1 MFNASDLATRAVSAP
16 DRSPRCPRNQAIV
29 QLLAAAIAN
38 FDSDSAKPC
47 IQRAAELLAASG
59 NRHGHRPNEFS
70 ASPNGLAPWK
80 AKRVAEYVE
89 ANIASKLWAPKL
101 AGVVRLSTAHFVRAF
116 KKSFGETPL
125 AYVTRRRICR
135 ALVIML
141 RSREPLST
149 IAVEC
154 GMCDQPHFTRVF
166 RRTIGIS
173 PGMWRRQFTTLGASG
188 DGEKR
193 P

>member
-1 MFNASDLATRAVSAP
+1 
-16 DRSPRCPRNQAIV
+16 
-29 QLLAAAIAN
+29 
-38 FDSDSAKPC
+38 
-47 IQRAAELLAASG
+47 
-59 NRHGHRPNEFS
+59 
-70 ASPNGLAPWK
+70 LAPWK

-89 ANIASKLWAPKL
+89 ANIASKLSAPKL

>member
-16 DRSPRCPRNQAIV
+16 DRSPRCPRNEAIV

-89 ANIASKLWAPKL
+89 ANIASKLPAPKL
-101 AGVVRLSTAHFVRAF
+101 AGVVRLSTAHFFSRVQEELRRDPAGVCHKTAHLPRTGHHAEISRAPF
-116 KKSFGETPL
+116 DD
-125 AYVTRRRICR
+125 RRRMR
-135 ALVIML
+135 NV
-141 RSREPLST
+141 RSATFYPRLSQDYRNQSRHVATPIYNPGRE
-149 IAVEC
+149 
-154 GMCDQPHFTRVF
+154 R
-166 RRTIGIS
+166 
-173 PGMWRRQFTTLGASG
+173 
-188 DGEKR
+188 
-193 P
+193 

>member
-16 DRSPRCPRNQAIV
+16 DRSPRCPRNEAIV
-29 QLLAAAIAN
+29 QLLATAIAN

-47 IQRAAELLAASG
+47 IQRAA
-59 NRHGHRPNEFS
+59 
-70 ASPNGLAPWK
+70 
-80 AKRVAEYVE
+80 
-89 ANIASKLWAPKL
+89 
-101 AGVVRLSTAHFVRAF
+101 VVRLSTAHFFCAF

-141 RSREPLST
+141 RSRELLST